1 MDADI
6 ESGNALDD
14 GPTTTGTMPSLQ
26 SDSAPSDFQVL
37 EPSNDPSSSSSA
49 ATASDH
55 GTKHPIDSDKADI
68 VSEATN
74 TVSPSPDPSV
84 NRLTDSIKDQ
94 PTQEIEDSITQ
105 MKMEDDNHKKHAVR
119 RKKRKGNDCED
130 EHPMLKKH
138 KVDVKV
144 SRPVTH
150 SSVQNEKTRE
160 EVKKVENNSGLR
172 VSAKQKRRRKVQVE
186 VSIPCP
192 ASSTRSKPHRPL
204 PKASSSRSH
213 LTNLDGNVKND
224 RHAPVSSP
232 STQDPATVALNAEI
246 CGMLIETMAL
256 SRASSL
262 PLSSLYKMVMQTQ
275 PSLRSQRSEQ
285 EWLIVFA
292 RVLQEGEAGHG
303 SGVFGKVESS
313 GKVCFLIY
321 ILDLAF
327 FIDHCSNRMIL
338 IDHWRPSGFMF
349 LNKIRTKNEQR

>member
-6 ESGNALDD
+6 KSGNSLDD
-14 GPTTTGTMPSLQ
+14 GSAITDTMSMLQ
-26 SDSAPSDFQVL
+26 SESAPPDFRVL
-37 EPSNDPSSSSSA
+37 PA
-49 ATASDH
+49 ATAGVPTLHH
-55 GTKHPIDSDKADI
+55 GTKDPIASNKADI
-68 VSEATN
+68 TSTD
-74 TVSPSPDPSV
+74 TVSPCPD
-84 NRLTDSIKDQ
+84 RLTDSLKDQ
-94 PTQEIEDSITQ
+94 SLSTGVAHPKRRKPTQEMEDSISQ
-105 MKMEDDNHKKHAVR
+105 MKMGDDNHKKHAVR
-119 RKKRKGNDCED
+119 RKKRKGNDGED

-144 SRPVTH
+144 LRPMTL
-150 SSVQNEKTRE
+150 SSVQNEKTKE
-160 EVKKVENNSGLR
+160 QAKKVEKNPDQE

-186 VSIPCP
+186 VSIPYS
-192 ASSTRSKPHRPL
+192 ASSSKRSKPH
-204 PKASSSRSH
+204 KASSRSH
-213 LTNLDGNVKND
+213 LTNLDRNVKND
-224 RHAPVSSP
+224 RHTPVSLP

-321 ILDLAF
+321 IPPDLPF
-327 FIDHCSNRMIL
+327 LIDHCL
-338 IDHWRPSGFMF
+338 
-349 LNKIRTKNEQR
+349 